1 VNDPAHH
8 TEMRRALSTALA
20 ELPEDYRAVVIL
32 RDVEGFST
40 AEVAETLGLSVANA
54 KTRAHRARLFLRHR
68 LTESLR

>member
-1 VNDPAHH
+1 VNDPGHH
-8 TEMRRALSTALA
+8 TEIRRALSAALD
-20 ELPEDYRAVVIL
+20 ELPEDYRAVVLL

-54 KTRAHRARLFLRHR
+54 KTRVHRARLFLRDR